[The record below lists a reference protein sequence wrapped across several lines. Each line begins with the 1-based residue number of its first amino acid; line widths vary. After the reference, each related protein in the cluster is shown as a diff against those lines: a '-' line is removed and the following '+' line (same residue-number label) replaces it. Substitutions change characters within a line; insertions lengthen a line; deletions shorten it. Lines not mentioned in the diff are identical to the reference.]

1 MYDFVEVFALVK
13 EGEVMGYRFFTYKDD
28 KKEVF
33 DVQTESTKLTSWCS
47 GRLQLIRNGNL
58 LMTEDEITGTCKP
71 LQLRDKMLYKKL
83 VTYAQYYKQLQ
94 MESSAIC

>member
-33 DVQTESTKLTSWCS
+33 DVQTESTSLTSWCS

-58 LMTEDEITGTCKP
+58 LMTEDEITGACKP
-71 LQLRDKMLYKKL
+71 LQLRDTVLYKKL
-83 VTYAQYYKQLQ
+83 INYVQYYKQLQ
-94 MESSAIC
+94 MESGVIC